1 MNQKILTLALFIFL
15 SFLAFPQNADD
26 IIVPAGYKVEKIAET
41 NPAADC
47 CHLIDNPSG
56 EGMICLGSFSIY
68 QLDNQGNVELIGFTR
83 RFGLSPDQI
92 VISPTGDYIVSCF
105 YSAVYEQDQVSRF
118 TPPDNFQT
126 LLVLDRIYSIAYDK
140 DGRFFVNF
148 YDNNTNQFKLARYN
162 SLFQQVDII
171 NIGFASWDMVF
182 DNQNNLYLAQ
192 MYSGNIWRIPAG
204 TNSIPGSEDPPELM
218 ISGLNTLASIT
229 MDDSNNIY
237 AAEFTHNEI
246 DGFSLFDKY
255 RIIKVNTTTNT
266 ILDVVAADLYDP
278 AALHFKDGFLYI
290 CEFSRAVVSRVDLTS
305 HIKDDFTAD
314 YGIAGVGTVAFDQN
328 DNLYVSSFR
337 GQKLYRLSNN
347 GTYDQVG
354 AGIGITQSIANDGQ
368 HFYMGSYDTTMQNGQ
383 QIIRVD
389 PIAETMEVVGTHYNA
404 YRSVAFDSYGRLIL
418 NSTVNYSQNLYAA
431 DIIDTNTGA
440 VTPYVTGLHNK
451 ARCIQFDNSQNLYF
465 VEGIGDGIKK
475 VSLDM
480 NYDPPRDLSTEPLFY
495 DFSNEPYPPT
505 IYFFC
510 VNALEEVFIPLMDT
524 GVIRLGDKQG
534 NVNDLAKGFTSPNQ
548 VSFDK
553 YGTLY
558 VSDFNKGLFKIT
570 HIHWTLPYIISVKD
584 QMIQDIKDSNIHPGI
599 KNSLV
604 KKLENADNSLDKGNL
619 KTAIK
624 QIIAFCNE
632 IEAQKGKAIPIELAN
647 TWLNTA
653 NNIIN
658 ALEDL
663 IG

>member
-1 MNQKILTLALFIFL
+1 MNKKILTLALFIFL

-26 IIVPAGYKVEKIAET
+26 IIVPPGYKVEKIAKT
-41 NPAADC
+41 NPVPDC
-47 CHLIDNPSG
+47 RHLIDDPSG
-56 EGMICLGSFSIY
+56 DGMICLGEYSIF
-68 QLDNQGNVELIGFTR
+68 QLDNTGNAELIGFTR
-83 RFGLSPDQI
+83 RFGFLPDQI
-92 VISPTGDYIVSCF
+92 VISPTGDYIIACNYHAF
-105 YSAVYEQDQVSRF
+105 YEQDRVSRF
-118 TPPDNFQT
+118 TPPNNIEN
-126 LLVLDRIYSIAYDK
+126 LLVLDRIYSIAYDRL
-140 DGRFFVNF
+140 GNFFVCF
-148 YDNNTNQFKLARYN
+148 LDYSTYQFKLARYN
-162 SLFQQVDII
+162 SLFQQVDLI
-171 NIGFASWDMVF
+171 NIDFGSLDIVF
-182 DNQNNLYLAQ
+182 DNQNNLYLTQ
-192 MYSGNIWRIPAG
+192 ISSGNIWRIPAG
-204 TNSIPGSEDPPELM
+204 TNGIPGSEDPLELK
-218 ISGLNTLASIT
+218 ISGLNSLLSIT

-237 AAEFTHNEI
+237 AAEFTNYEI
-246 DGFSLFDKY
+246 DGFAFFDKY
-255 RIIKVNTTTNT
+255 RIIKVNPTTNA
-266 ILDVVAADLYDP
+266 ILDVVATNLYDP
-278 AALHFKDGFLYI
+278 YALHLKDGYLYI
-290 CEFSRAVVSRVDLTS
+290 CEFSRAVVSRVDLIS

-314 YGIAGVGTVAFDQN
+314 YGISVIGPVAFDKN
-328 DNLYVSSFR
+328 DNLYTTCFR
-337 GQKLYRLSNN
+337 RQKLYRLNN
-347 GTYDQVG
+347 SGTFDQVG
-354 AGIGITQSIANDGQ
+354 AGIGITQSIANDGE
-368 HFYMGSYDTTMQNGQ
+368 HFYIGSYDFAAQNQ

-389 PIAETMEVVGTHYNA
+389 PIAETMEVVGTYYTA
-404 YRSVAFDSYGRLIL
+404 WRSVAFDSYGRLIL
-418 NSTVNYSQNLYAA
+418 NSTISESQNLYAA

-451 ARCIQFDNSQNLYF
+451 GRCIQFDNSQNLYF

-475 VSLDM
+475 VSLEM

-495 DFSNEPYPPT
+495 DFSNEPYPPA

-534 NVNDLAKGFTSPNQ
+534 NVNDLAKGFNSPSQ

-553 YGTLY
+553 YGNLY
-558 VSDFNKGLFKIT
+558 VSDPNKGLFKIT

-624 QIIAFCNE
+624 QITAFCNE
-632 IEAQKGKAIPIELAN
+632 VQAQKGKAIPIELAN

-653 NNIIN
+653 TNIIN

-663 IG
+663 T